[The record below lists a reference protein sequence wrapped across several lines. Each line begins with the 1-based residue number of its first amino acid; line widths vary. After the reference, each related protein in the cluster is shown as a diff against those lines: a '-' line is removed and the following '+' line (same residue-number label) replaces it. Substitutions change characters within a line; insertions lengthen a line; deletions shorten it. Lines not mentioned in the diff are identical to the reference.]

1 MRMCYPTVTT
11 CHYMLTHVMKRD
23 LSADSEKKMQQRKRN
38 KETMNIL
45 IEVTPKEIADLVR
58 EVQGQP
64 TLSID
69 SDVIA
74 HSLQLA
80 TRDIAKAVS
89 RFSETKRSGA

>member
-1 MRMCYPTVTT
+1 
-11 CHYMLTHVMKRD
+11 
-23 LSADSEKKMQQRKRN
+23 
-38 KETMNIL
+38 MNIL

-74 HSLQLA
+74 NSLQLA

-89 RFSETKRSGA
+89 MFSETKRSGA

>member
-1 MRMCYPTVTT
+1 
-11 CHYMLTHVMKRD
+11 
-23 LSADSEKKMQQRKRN
+23 
-38 KETMNIL
+38 MNIL
-45 IEVTPKEIADLVR
+45 IEGTPKEIADLVR

-74 HSLQLA
+74 NSLQLA

>member
-1 MRMCYPTVTT
+1 MRNCSSWEA
-11 CHYMLTHVMKRD
+11 HRFRKD
-23 LSADSEKKMQQRKRN
+23 EEEKEGI

-64 TLSID
+64 TLNID

-74 HSLQLA
+74 NSLQLA

-89 RFSETKRSGA
+89 RFSMKRS

>member
-1 MRMCYPTVTT
+1 
-11 CHYMLTHVMKRD
+11 
-23 LSADSEKKMQQRKRN
+23 
-38 KETMNIL
+38 MNIL

-74 HSLQLA
+74 NSLQLA

>member
-1 MRMCYPTVTT
+1 M
-11 CHYMLTHVMKRD
+11 
-23 LSADSEKKMQQRKRN
+23 
-38 KETMNIL
+38 

-74 HSLQLA
+74 NSLQLA

>member
-1 MRMCYPTVTT
+1 
-11 CHYMLTHVMKRD
+11 
-23 LSADSEKKMQQRKRN
+23 
-38 KETMNIL
+38 MNIL

-74 HSLQLA
+74 NSLQLA

-89 RFSETKRSGA
+89 MFSKTKRSGA